1 MSEINESYLM
11 RVYEDMMREHQK
23 LLGEFKAGNGD
34 EKKLQKQITL
44 LTNLTMSILKLRN
57 VRKTE

>member
-11 RVYEDMMREHQK
+11 RIYEDMMREHQK

-34 EKKLQKQITL
+34 EKKLQKQITI
-44 LTNLTMSILKLRN
+44 LTNLTMNILKLRN
-57 VRKTE
+57 IRKTE